1 MKVSELLAQVNKV
14 KPNTYDDTTLLK
26 WVNRAEAMVQ
36 TEAMKIQPEAVTEY
50 FLPEDTNT
58 DMLLPPPYDQI
69 YELYVEAQ
77 VDYAQQEF
85 GTYNNTMVL
94 FNSAYSEMLAYYVK
108 KNNADLKITVEL

>member
-14 KPNTYDDTTLLK
+14 KPNTYDNDILLR
-26 WVNRAEAMVQ
+26 WANRAEAMVQ
-36 TEAMKIQPEAVTEY
+36 TEAMSILPEAVTEY
-50 FLPEDTNT
+50 TLPEDIDT
-58 DMLLPPPYDQI
+58 DMILPPPYDQV

-94 FNSAYSEMLAYYVK
+94 FNSAYSEMLAYYVQK
-108 KNNADLKITVEL
+108 KNANLKITAEL